1 MPSTYIS
8 LCNQVLRRLNE
19 VEVAEG
25 AFDSVTGVQAL
36 VKDAVKAAVAKINQA
51 EFEWPF
57 NAAEETDT
65 LVVGQE
71 EYSWPSFYKI
81 ADFNSFQIQEDTDL
95 GVSFTTLKHIDRD
108 EWYKNHRDADH
119 SSGTTGRT
127 VPRFI
132 FATHGNGYGVSPSPD
147 KAYTLKFR
155 YYQNYSD
162 ITAADDVTRI
172 PDSYDTVLVDGALYH
187 LYMFKD
193 NLEASQAS
201 FIAFEKG
208 IKDLQTLYINN
219 YEYIRDTRIHRQS
232 APFFIDKM
240 PNNFRHIGLIQL
252 ILPNA
257 KIIDARRHPM
267 ACCFSGFKQLFASG
281 QEFSYSLTDIGR
293 YYQDYMRLMNHW
305 HEVLPGKVLTV
316 HHEAVVFNLEQ
327 QVRRILDFC
336 ALEFDPACLNFHQT
350 ERSVRT
356 PSSEQVR
363 QPIYQSGLE
372 AWMNFEPWLEPLKAA
387 IGDEILT
394 GYPDFTP
401 SI

>member
-1 MPSTYIS
+1 MPSSYIS

-81 ADFNSFQIQEDTDL
+81 ADFNSFQIQEDTAL
-95 GVSFTTLKHIDRD
+95 GVSYTTLKYIERD
-108 EWYKNHRDADH
+108 EWYKKHRDNDYA
-119 SSGTTGRT
+119 SGSNGIS
-127 VPRFI
+127 VPRYI
-132 FATHGNGYGVSPSPD
+132 FPSHGNGYGVSPSPD

-162 ITAADDVTRI
+162 ISAADDVTRI

-193 NLEASQAS
+193 NLESSQAS
-201 FIAFEKG
+201 FMAFEKG

-219 YEYIRDTRIHRQS
+219 YEYIRDTRV
-232 APFFIDKM
+232 K
-240 PNNFRHIGLIQL
+240 
-252 ILPNA
+252 
-257 KIIDARRHPM
+257 
-267 ACCFSGFKQLFASG
+267 
-281 QEFSYSLTDIGR
+281 Y
-293 YYQDYMRLMNHW
+293 
-305 HEVLPGKVLTV
+305 
-316 HHEAVVFNLEQ
+316 
-327 QVRRILDFC
+327 
-336 ALEFDPACLNFHQT
+336 
-350 ERSVRT
+350 
-356 PSSEQVR
+356 
-363 QPIYQSGLE
+363 
-372 AWMNFEPWLEPLKAA
+372 
-387 IGDEILT
+387 
-394 GYPDFTP
+394 
-401 SI
+401 

>member
-1 MPSTYIS
+1 MPSTHIS

-81 ADFNSFQIQEDTDL
+81 ADWNSFQIQENTAQ
-95 GVSFTTLKHIDRD
+95 GVSYTTLKYIERD
-108 EWYKNHRDADH
+108 EWYKKHRDNDY
-119 SSGTTGRT
+119 SSGTDGIS
-127 VPRFI
+127 VPRFV
-132 FATHGNGYGVSPSPD
+132 FPSHGNGYGVSPSPD

-162 ITAADDVTRI
+162 ISAADDVTRI

-193 NLEASQAS
+193 NLESSQAS
-201 FIAFEKG
+201 FMAFEKG

-219 YEYIRDTRIHRQS
+219 YEYIRDTRV
-232 APFFIDKM
+232 K
-240 PNNFRHIGLIQL
+240 
-252 ILPNA
+252 
-257 KIIDARRHPM
+257 
-267 ACCFSGFKQLFASG
+267 
-281 QEFSYSLTDIGR
+281 Y
-293 YYQDYMRLMNHW
+293 
-305 HEVLPGKVLTV
+305 
-316 HHEAVVFNLEQ
+316 
-327 QVRRILDFC
+327 
-336 ALEFDPACLNFHQT
+336 
-350 ERSVRT
+350 
-356 PSSEQVR
+356 
-363 QPIYQSGLE
+363 
-372 AWMNFEPWLEPLKAA
+372 
-387 IGDEILT
+387 
-394 GYPDFTP
+394 
-401 SI
+401 

>member
-81 ADFNSFQIQEDTDL
+81 ADWNSFQIQENTAQ
-95 GVSFTTLKHIDRD
+95 GVGYTTLKYIERD
-108 EWYKNHRDADH
+108 EWYKNHRDNDY
-119 SSGTTGRT
+119 SSGTDGIS
-127 VPRFI
+127 VPRFV
-132 FATHGNGYGVSPSPD
+132 FPSHGNGYGVSPSPD

-162 ITAADDVTRI
+162 ISAADDVTRI

-193 NLEASQAS
+193 NLESSQAS
-201 FIAFEKG
+201 FMAFEKG

-219 YEYIRDTRIHRQS
+219 YEYIRDTRV
-232 APFFIDKM
+232 K
-240 PNNFRHIGLIQL
+240 
-252 ILPNA
+252 
-257 KIIDARRHPM
+257 
-267 ACCFSGFKQLFASG
+267 
-281 QEFSYSLTDIGR
+281 Y
-293 YYQDYMRLMNHW
+293 
-305 HEVLPGKVLTV
+305 
-316 HHEAVVFNLEQ
+316 
-327 QVRRILDFC
+327 
-336 ALEFDPACLNFHQT
+336 
-350 ERSVRT
+350 
-356 PSSEQVR
+356 
-363 QPIYQSGLE
+363 
-372 AWMNFEPWLEPLKAA
+372 
-387 IGDEILT
+387 
-394 GYPDFTP
+394 
-401 SI
+401 

>member
-81 ADFNSFQIQEDTDL
+81 ADWNSFQIQENTAQ
-95 GVSFTTLKHIDRD
+95 GVSYTTLKYIERD
-108 EWYKNHRDADH
+108 EWYKKHRDNDY
-119 SSGTTGRT
+119 SSGTDGIS
-127 VPRFI
+127 VPRFV
-132 FATHGNGYGVSPSPD
+132 FPSHGNGYGVSPSPD

-162 ITAADDVTRI
+162 ISAADDVTRI

-193 NLEASQAS
+193 NLESSQAS
-201 FIAFEKG
+201 FMAFEKG

-219 YEYIRDTRIHRQS
+219 YEYIRDTRV
-232 APFFIDKM
+232 K
-240 PNNFRHIGLIQL
+240 
-252 ILPNA
+252 
-257 KIIDARRHPM
+257 
-267 ACCFSGFKQLFASG
+267 
-281 QEFSYSLTDIGR
+281 Y
-293 YYQDYMRLMNHW
+293 
-305 HEVLPGKVLTV
+305 
-316 HHEAVVFNLEQ
+316 
-327 QVRRILDFC
+327 
-336 ALEFDPACLNFHQT
+336 
-350 ERSVRT
+350 
-356 PSSEQVR
+356 
-363 QPIYQSGLE
+363 
-372 AWMNFEPWLEPLKAA
+372 
-387 IGDEILT
+387 
-394 GYPDFTP
+394 
-401 SI
+401 

>member
-71 EYSWPSFYKI
+71 EYTWPSFYKI
-81 ADFNSFQIQEDTDL
+81 ADWNSFQIQEDTAL
-95 GVSFTTLKHIDRD
+95 GVSYTTLKYIERD
-108 EWYKNHRDADH
+108 EWYKKHRDNDYA
-119 SSGTTGRT
+119 SGSNGIS
-127 VPRFI
+127 VPRYI
-132 FATHGNGYGVSPSPD
+132 FPSHGNGYGVSPSPD

-162 ITAADDVTRI
+162 ISAADDVTRI

-193 NLEASQAS
+193 NLESSQAS
-201 FIAFEKG
+201 FMAFEQG

-219 YEYIRDTRIHRQS
+219 YEYVRDTRV
-232 APFFIDKM
+232 
-240 PNNFRHIGLIQL
+240 
-252 ILPNA
+252 
-257 KIIDARRHPM
+257 
-267 ACCFSGFKQLFASG
+267 
-281 QEFSYSLTDIGR
+281 R
-293 YYQDYMRLMNHW
+293 Y
-305 HEVLPGKVLTV
+305 
-316 HHEAVVFNLEQ
+316 
-327 QVRRILDFC
+327 
-336 ALEFDPACLNFHQT
+336 
-350 ERSVRT
+350 
-356 PSSEQVR
+356 
-363 QPIYQSGLE
+363 
-372 AWMNFEPWLEPLKAA
+372 
-387 IGDEILT
+387 
-394 GYPDFTP
+394 
-401 SI
+401 